1 MLTGALDSA
10 LFSAWRRRELAR
22 FDAIGVTYL
31 DYTGAAPFPESVVAA
46 EPTRLLGGILGNPH
60 SEHLASRLATSDLE
74 AARAAILEFL
84 GAEPAEYQVVLT
96 SNASAAIRL
105 VAESFPFGPD
115 TPLVLSQDNH
125 NSVNGIRAF
134 AAARGAETTWLPLDR
149 DLRLVAPV
157 DWPKDRGKGGLFAY
171 PAQSNFSGVRH
182 PLSLVAD
189 AQVRGLR
196 VLLDAAS
203 FLHAGAIDFRVAR
216 PDFIVLS
223 VYKIAGYPSGIGA
236 LVARP
241 EALAELRR
249 PWFAGGTVDWVTTS
263 PAGHQLKAGA
273 ERFEDGTPS
282 FLAAGA
288 VPPALRAVGS
298 VNRVHLAEHLRT
310 LTERLL
316 VDFGEL
322 RHGTGQP
329 VVAIHGPSTMRDRGA
344 TIAFSVL
351 GVRGGVVPF
360 WEVEAAARDAGLALR
375 GGCFCNPGCAER
387 AFSVG
392 TTRMADAV
400 AALGEDFTI
409 PRLAELL
416 GTNAVG
422 ALRVSLGLGSTME
435 DVSRVVAFLHQFR
448 VS

>member
-1 MLTGALDSA
+1 MLTGAVDTA
-10 LFSAWRRRELAR
+10 WFSAWRRRELAR
-22 FDAIGVTYL
+22 FDAIGLTYL

-46 EPTRLLGGILGNPH
+46 EPERLLGGVLGNPH
-60 SEHLASRLATSDLE
+60 SEHLASRRATNDLD
-74 AARAAILEFL
+74 AARAAILDFL
-84 GAEPAEYQVVLT
+84 GAASEEYQVVLT
-96 SNASAAIRL
+96 ANATAAIRL

-115 TPLVLSQDNH
+115 APLVLSQDNH
-125 NSVNGIRAF
+125 NSVNGIREF
-134 AAARGAETTWLPLDR
+134 AASRGAQTTWLPLDH
-149 DLRLVAPV
+149 DLRLAVPV
-157 DWPKDRGKGGLFAY
+157 GWPPNVGRGGLFAY

-189 AQVRGLR
+189 AQARGLR

-203 FLHAGAIDFRVAR
+203 FLHAGSIDFRVAR

-241 EALAELRR
+241 EALAELQR
-249 PWFAGGTVDWVTTS
+249 PWFAGGTVDWVMTS

-282 FLAAGA
+282 FVAAGA

-298 VNRVHLAEHLRT
+298 VNREHLAEHLRT

-316 VDFGEL
+316 VECGGL
-322 RHGTGQP
+322 QHPTGHP
-329 VVAIHGPSTMRDRGA
+329 VVAIHGPTTMRDRGA

-351 GVRGGVVPF
+351 NPRGEVVPF
-360 WEVEAAARDAGLALR
+360 WEVEVAARDAGLALR

-387 AFSVG
+387 AFSLG
-392 TTRMADAV
+392 TSRMADGV

-409 PRLAELL
+409 PRLAARL

-422 ALRVSLGLGSTME
+422 ALRVSFGLGSTME
-435 DVSRVVAFLHQFR
+435 DVSRVVDFLRRFR
-448 VS
+448 DG